1 MAKGTISAPP
11 APDVAVQL
19 GPLQLNNPVL
29 VASGTFG
36 YGEEYA
42 DFVDLQQLGAV
53 VVKGISLL
61 PRAGNPPPRLVETP
75 AGMINA
81 IGLENVGLE
90 VFVREKLPY
99 LRDLQVPVIVN
110 IFGNTLEE
118 YAKLASRLDGVDGIA
133 ALEIN
138 ISCPNVKQGGMV
150 FGADPAMAA
159 GVVSAVR
166 AATALPLI
174 TKLTPNV
181 TRIGDI
187 ARAAVNAGSDILSCI
202 NTVAAMAVDVFSRR
216 PKLANLMGGL
226 SGPAI
231 KPIALRCTYEVLQ
244 AVDCPVIGIGGI
256 ATATDALE
264 FLLLGARAVQVGTAN
279 FINPCATREILQG
292 IERFLKSEGLSSLQE
307 FIGTLDTGCVFPFAE
322 EVCTLETPL
331 LNHSQT
337 PARHGDNRPERLD
350 DP

>member
-1 MAKGTISAPP
+1 MAESTVP
-11 APDVAVQL
+11 AASTPRVAVQL
-19 GPLQLNNPVL
+19 GPLQLKNPVL
-29 VASGTFG
+29 AASGTFG
-36 YGEEYA
+36 YGQEYA
-42 DFVDLQQLGAV
+42 DFVDLRQLGAV
-53 VVKGISLL
+53 VVKGISLQ

-90 VFVREKLPY
+90 VFLREKLPY
-99 LRDLQVPVIVN
+99 LRAQHVPVIVN

-118 YAKLASRLDGVDGIA
+118 YAELGARLNGVADIA

-159 GVVSAVR
+159 GVVGAVR
-166 AATALPLI
+166 RSTTLPLI

-187 ARAAVNAGSDILSCI
+187 ARAAVDAGSDIISCI

-216 PKLANLMGGL
+216 PKLANIVGGL

-231 KPIALRCTYEVLQ
+231 KPIALRCVYEVLQ

-256 ATATDALE
+256 TSATDALE

-279 FINPCATREILQG
+279 FITPHATLEILHG
-292 IERFLKSEGLSSLQE
+292 IERFLKIEGLTGIDQ
-307 FIGTLDTGCVFPFAE
+307 FIGSLDRECVFPFAD
-322 EVCTLETPL
+322 EVCALLEP
-331 LNHSQT
+331 
-337 PARHGDNRPERLD
+337 
-350 DP
+350 